1 MPPTE
6 LTTIRDTLRAGRS
19 VNPVTVREFLSWFD
33 AKRRGISIVARIRE
47 ELESLRLST
56 VPDLEEPW
64 IDGLVAFHLVGVV
77 EAQGHAAGGSTATA
91 ETVALPA
98 PEAPEPEPA
107 WEHARPATGSAGS
120 RPPTSRWCRSR
131 PTRASSRR

>member
-6 LTTIRDTLRAGRS
+6 LTTIRDTLCEGRA

-47 ELESLRLST
+47 ELESLQLST

-64 IDGLVAFHLVGVV
+64 IDGLIAFHRVGVAAAV
-77 EAQGHAAGGSTATA
+77 GHAAASSTAAT
-91 ETVALPA
+91 EDVALHA
-98 PEAPEPEPA
+98 PDAAQPEPEST
-107 WEHARPATGSAGS
+107 WEHREAGYRLSRFQAATS
-120 RPPTSRWCRSR
+120 RSSQSPPT
-131 PTRASSRR
+131 